1 MLYRESC
8 RSTNCPAATGQ
19 TGARKRNTISV
30 LSFKVGRF
38 VMVERCCKEFVIE
51 IFKEMYERALP
62 SLDCFPLINYIL
74 AGGPGK
80 T

>member
-1 MLYRESC
+1 
-8 RSTNCPAATGQ
+8 
-19 TGARKRNTISV
+19 
-30 LSFKVGRF
+30 
-38 VMVERCCKEFVIE
+38 MVERCCKEFVIE